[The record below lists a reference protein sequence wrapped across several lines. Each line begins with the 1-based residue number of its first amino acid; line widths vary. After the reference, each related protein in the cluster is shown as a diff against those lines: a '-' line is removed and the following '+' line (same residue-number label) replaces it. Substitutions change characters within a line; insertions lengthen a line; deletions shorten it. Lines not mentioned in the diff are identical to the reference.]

1 MKMNRL
7 LVSIVLCFFTS
18 LAFAQTDSLR
28 FRKNEIGADFLPLLK
43 QNRGTS
49 LLYRRHQEHA
59 AWRGRLYGSFRQSS
73 ESQDTEDFSREAG
86 VRVRLGREWHYDM
99 NKLRFYFGLDLSTD
113 YRSSHN
119 SVQQPEWYEL
129 HNRNLE
135 GGILPLLGFG
145 YKINDRFMLSVEAN
159 GQLVGGRN
167 WQWSRSRWGKQYSYI
182 SNDALSEFA
191 LFMSYRF

>member
-7 LVSIVLCFFTS
+7 LVLLALCFFS
-18 LAFAQTDSLR
+18 SIAFAQTDSLR

-49 LLYRRHQEHA
+49 LLYRRHQQNA
-59 AWRGRLYGSFRQSS
+59 AWRTRLYGSFRQSS
-73 ESQDTEDFSREAG
+73 TNEDAEDFSRKANI
-86 VRVRLGREWHYDM
+86 RVRGGREWHYDM
-99 NKLRFYFGLDLSTD
+99 NKLRFYFGLDLSVD

-119 SVQQPEWYEL
+119 SVQQPEWYEI
-129 HNRNLE
+129 HDNNLE

-145 YKINDRFMLSVEAN
+145 YKINERFMLSAEAN

-167 WQWSRSRWGKQYSYI
+167 WQWSRSRWGNQFSYI
-182 SNDALSEFA
+182 DYDALSEFA